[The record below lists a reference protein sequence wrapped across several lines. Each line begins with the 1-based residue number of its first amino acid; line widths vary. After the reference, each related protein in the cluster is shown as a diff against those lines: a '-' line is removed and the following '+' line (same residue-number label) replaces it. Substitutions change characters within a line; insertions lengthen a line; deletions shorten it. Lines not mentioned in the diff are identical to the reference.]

1 MSEKVTAY
9 DISYLQENPYEN
21 ITDRIILD
29 NVIKAQPRKD
39 SSFVIYDRIKSFL
52 GIQRNP
58 SEHDIQ
64 TNKKKNALTFKEW
77 LEASEKLDELD
88 QNVLWKNTSESEM
101 YDYQLLQDQMNAMKE
116 YRLSKNYEKLL
127 HIIRTCW
134 RRDFA
139 RMNND
144 NLYSVCHVG
153 TKKLIS
159 EYNNECT
166 ACLDALVSTECD
178 LDDHYILDVL
188 MESKRKY
195 GRTAITMSGGGT
207 FGMMG
212 IGVFATLLE
221 HDLCPKIIAGS
232 SGGSIVCS
240 IVCTKTPEELKEIL
254 SNIFDTS
261 FKIFQMEN
269 DTDSMYLH
277 LSRLLKYGVWFD
289 NTNLQ
294 ETMKRFLGN
303 MTFKEAFNKTGRIL
317 NVTVSSATV
326 HDQPTLLNYLTAPNV
341 LIWSA
346 VCASCSLP
354 VVFASST
361 VYEKNMETGEIYE
374 WSNPSLKFVDGS
386 INSDLPIVRLS
397 EMFNVNHTIACQVNP
412 HISPW
417 IKVFSG
423 ENDTRWKKLFHG
435 ISKFV
440 AFEIS
445 HYCDIL
451 TEMGIFL
458 NLATKIK
465 QLFTQSYTGD
475 ITILPEIQLGEQ
487 PKILINPTPSFM
499 WEVILRGARATWSK
513 LEMIKDQYTVEF
525 ALDKS
530 ISILKSRVVFEKGTI
545 KRHNS
550 LYTTSPGNIFFNDE
564 NLSPL
569 SSRTNI
575 AALKRKPKQEKR
587 NSLRY
592 EHSFESLLYQ
602 SPKKETKVRKNHS
615 KSFSYTQ
622 LRRRES
628 SESTGK
634 RDISSSSKVEGEF

>member
-9 DISYLQENPYEN
+9 DISYLQDNPYKQ
-21 ITDRIILD
+21 ITERLILD
-29 NVIKAQPRKD
+29 NAMKAEPRGN
-39 SSFVIYDRIKSFL
+39 SSFALFNKIKLFFSSQQNANEYDTQLK
-52 GIQRNP
+52 
-58 SEHDIQ
+58 
-64 TNKKKNALTFKEW
+64 NKAEALTYDEW
-77 LEASEKLDELD
+77 LEACQKLDELEN
-88 QNVLWKNTSESEM
+88 NVLWKNTPESEM
-101 YDYQLLQDQMNAMKE
+101 YDFKLLQKEVDTMRE
-116 YRLSKNYEKLL
+116 YRLNKDYESLL
-127 HIIRTCW
+127 YLIRTRW
-134 RRDFA
+134 TRDFA
-139 RMNND
+139 GITND
-144 NLYSVCHVG
+144 KLYSVCHVG

-159 EYNNECT
+159 DYNNECI
-166 ACLDALVSTECD
+166 ACLELLVSSECN
-178 LDDHYILDVL
+178 LDDHYILDTL

-221 HDLCPKIIAGS
+221 HNLCPKIIAGS

-240 IVCTKTPEELKEIL
+240 IVCSKTPEELKEIL

-261 FKIFQMEN
+261 FKIFQVDN
-269 DTDSMYLH
+269 DTDSTYLH

-289 NTNLQ
+289 STNLQ
-294 ETMKRFLGN
+294 ETMKGFLGN

-361 VYEKNMETGEIYE
+361 IYEKNMETGEIYE
-374 WSNPSLKFVDGS
+374 WSNSSLKFVDGS
-386 INSDLPIVRLS
+386 INSDLPIIRLS

-417 IKVFSG
+417 IKIFSG
-423 ENDTRWKKLFHG
+423 EIETRWKRLFHG
-435 ISKFV
+435 FTTLLT
-440 AFEIS
+440 FQIS
-445 HYCDIL
+445 HFCDVF
-451 TEMGIFL
+451 TEIGICS

-465 QLFTQSYTGD
+465 RMFLQSYTGN

-513 LEMIKDQYTVEF
+513 LEMIKNQYTVEF

-530 ISILKSRVVFEKGTI
+530 ISILKSRVVFESGTL
-545 KRHNS
+545 KRNDS
-550 LYTTSPGNIFFNDE
+550 IYTMSPKFKFPNDE
-564 NLSPL
+564 NVSPF

-575 AALKRKPKQEKR
+575 FALKKKSKPEKR
-587 NSLRY
+587 MSLRY
-592 EHSFESLLYQ
+592 EHSFESLLHY
-602 SPKKETKVRKNHS
+602 SPKGENKARKKHS

-622 LRRRES
+622 LRIRES
-628 SESTGK
+628 SDSSIK
-634 RDISSSSKVEGEF
+634 RIISSSGRADDNY